1 MSRDAHLFGPG
12 PKRILALDGGG
23 VRGIISLAFLERIEA
38 LLAARAGREARR
50 GGGPAAP
57 PFRLGDYFD
66 LIGGTSTGS
75 LIATGLALGFSAGQ
89 LIEMYLTLA
98 RQGFRGA
105 RWHGGILIPK
115 FRTRP
120 LVELLK
126 RQIGETTLG
135 SAQLLTGLAIVA
147 KRLDTGSV
155 WVFHNNPRAPYFD
168 PAGRDP
174 QAVPNRDLPLVN
186 LVRAS
191 TAAPT
196 FFAPER
202 IEVARGVS
210 GVFVDGGVSPHN
222 NPSLLLL
229 MLAGI
234 EGYGYR
240 WPLGAENLLLCSVGT
255 GEQPVTHDP
264 AALTAATSATVALH
278 ALTSTMND
286 CKWLNQ
292 ALLQWIGVC
301 PTLWPI
307 DSEIGDLSHDRFGGG
322 AFLHYLRYDLLLER
336 RWLDRTL
343 GLTATDRELAALAQM
358 DRPEQVERL
367 LELGRAAAAVQVQDT
382 HFPSRFDAV
391 ANTGAGAG
399 PA

>member
-1 MSRDAHLFGPG
+1 MNRDAHLFGPG

-343 GLTATDRELAALAQM
+343 GLTVTEKELHALAQM
-358 DRPEQVERL
+358 DRPKQVERL
-367 LELGRAAAAVQVQDT
+367 LELGRAAAAVQVQDM
-382 HFPSRFDAV
+382 HFPTRFDAV

-399 PA
+399 LA

>member
-1 MSRDAHLFGPG
+1 MTRDEHLFGPG

-38 LLAARAGREARR
+38 LLAARAGQN
-50 GGGPAAP
+50 GS

-75 LIATGLALGFSAGQ
+75 LIATGLALGFSVGE
-89 LIEMYLTLA
+89 LIAMYLTLA

-120 LVELLK
+120 LVDLLK

-135 SAQLLTGLAIVA
+135 SERLLTGLAIVA

-168 PAGRDP
+168 PAERDP

-240 WPLGAENLLLCSVGT
+240 WPLGDENLLLCSVGT
-255 GEQPVTHDP
+255 GEQPVAHDP
-264 AALTAATSATVALH
+264 SALTAATSATVALH

-307 DSEIGDLSHDRFGGG
+307 DSEIGNLAHDRFGGG

-343 GLTATDRELAALAQM
+343 GLAATDRELAALAQM

-367 LELGRAAAAVQVQDT
+367 LELGRAAAAVQVKET
-382 HFPSRFDAV
+382 HFPTRFDAAEQAAV
-391 ANTGAGAG
+391 A
-399 PA
+399 